1 MIRFG
6 IVGFG
11 LHAEK
16 RLVPGFELAERCV
29 ATALSRR
36 DPEKAERSAA
46 GFGIPLAFTST
57 EELCGSDEVDAVF
70 VTSPDSLHM
79 PDVLTAVRFQKPVLC
94 EKPLAMNGEEA
105 SSMVDAAREA
115 GVPLGV
121 AQVFRF
127 EESTR
132 RFRERIEAGDI
143 GTPILARAEF
153 LYPGLESPRRW
164 ITNPGLACGGPI
176 ADVGVHCVDVLR
188 FILQDEVVRVGTQAV
203 GDEQSGPFES
213 SAVLSLDFE
222 SGVLATVV
230 VSTRSEYRTLLEVS
244 GTGGSLIAHDGLNVE
259 HPLTIEFRTGPHS
272 GVQETEGV
280 SNHLAYAHQVDA
292 FAAAIEEGSEFEVP
306 GEEGLRNQLILDAAF
321 RSRET
326 GRVETVAQP

>member
-6 IVGFG
+6 IAGFG
-11 LHAEK
+11 LHAVK
-16 RLVPGFELAERCV
+16 RLVPGFKFAERCRV
-29 ATALSRR
+29 TGLSRR

-46 GFGIPLAFTST
+46 EFRIPLAFTST
-57 EELCGSDEVDAVF
+57 EELCGSDDVDAVF
-70 VTSPDSLHM
+70 VTSPDSLHLS
-79 PDVLTAVRFQKPVLC
+79 DVLTAVRFQKPVLC
-94 EKPLAMNGEEA
+94 EKPMAMTSEEA
-105 SSMVDAAREA
+105 SSMVEAAREA

-153 LYPGLESPRRW
+153 LYPGLESPRKW
-164 ITNPGLACGGPI
+164 ITDPGLACGGPI
-176 ADVGVHCVDVLR
+176 ADVGVHCVDALR

-230 VSTRSEYRTLLEVS
+230 VSTRSEYLTFLEVT
-244 GTGGSLIAHDGLNVE
+244 GTGGTLIAHDALNVE
-259 HPLTIEFRTGPHS
+259 RPLTIELRKDPLSEIH
-272 GVQETEGV
+272 EEEEV
-280 SNHLAYAHQVDA
+280 SNHLAYARQVDA
-292 FAAAIEEGSEFEVP
+292 FAAAIEDGRDFEIP
-306 GEEGLRNQLILDAAF
+306 GEEGLRNQLILDTAF

-326 GRVETVAQP
+326 GRVETVG